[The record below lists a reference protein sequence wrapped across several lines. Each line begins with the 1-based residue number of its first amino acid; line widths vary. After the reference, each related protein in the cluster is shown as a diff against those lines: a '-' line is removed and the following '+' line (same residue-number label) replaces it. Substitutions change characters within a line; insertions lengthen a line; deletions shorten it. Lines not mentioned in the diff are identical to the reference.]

1 MKVYIGL
8 FIFLAVSSSTMAQK
22 TFELKNSSKI
32 YQVRLAIEKCDES
45 VCAGEAKFSIFRK
58 GRKKAFQTLTTSTEF
73 NAPNA
78 TRLKPNVLHDQGHL
92 VFFEDYNFDGVK
104 DLAIRD
110 GNHNYDEGPSYQI
123 YLFSPKTKRFVHNR
137 AFTGLNQNKYVGAM
151 EVDHQNKVLRV
162 LSRSYGR
169 WETTEEFRV
178 VRGTRLK
185 KVSQRTED
193 IANER
198 RVKITTKRLVKGR
211 WQTKVRY
218 KKHGV

>member
-1 MKVYIGL
+1 
-8 FIFLAVSSSTMAQK
+8 
-22 TFELKNSSKI
+22 
-32 YQVRLAIEKCDES
+32 
-45 VCAGEAKFSIFRK
+45 
-58 GRKKAFQTLTTSTEF
+58 
-73 NAPNA
+73 
-78 TRLKPNVLHDQGHL
+78 
-92 VFFEDYNFDGVK
+92 
-104 DLAIRD
+104 
-110 GNHNYDEGPSYQI
+110 
-123 YLFSPKTKRFVHNR
+123 
-137 AFTGLNQNKYVGAM
+137 M